1 MRYFY
6 LLVLFWLSNPIAGQV
21 STRNYIRTRTM
32 LNETGSSYMDLI
44 VYYDGLGRPFQTVFK
59 GITPS
64 NQNLVSLQEFD
75 EMGRESKSWLP
86 VVSTSDYVASI
97 DFISN
102 APGNYN
108 NDSRPYHQSVYEFSP
123 LNRKVQQYGPGVAW
137 YSGHSVTTEY
147 LVNTTASP
155 LNCIN
160 YSVNSSGSLVNNGNY
175 ASSRLYVTKTIDED
189 DNIGYVFIDELGRVI
204 LTRKMKDNV
213 PHDTYYVYDD
223 YGNLS
228 FVLQPMYQD
237 NKNLFLY
244 AFQYKYDER
253 NRCVEKKQPGTEAI
267 KYVYDMTDKLVFSQD
282 GNQRALGQWTF
293 YLYDKF
299 LRLTVTG
306 VCNNANTASA
316 SSSTVT
322 CTQVTSNG
330 GLDNSG
336 YSSSFVLTTPIA
348 HQVNYYDNY
357 DFRSLTGFTNVSYF
371 PAALVDAKGHQTGSI
386 TNVLGSGTKLYS
398 ANYYDIKGRVV
409 KSVSSNHMGGYETF
423 NTAYTFTGKPLTV
436 QHIHTASGKNTQ
448 TELYTYMYDHAERVI
463 KIQYV
468 LNGNTI
474 TLTSNT
480 YDDLGRLLTKSSHG
494 APANKLTYAY
504 NIRDWLTEIK
514 STKFTQ
520 NLYYNVGN
528 GVACYNGNISSMT
541 WKSGDDGIY
550 GYKFTYDNL
559 DRMRNATYGE
569 GVNITPPAGKNFS
582 ENVTDYDL
590 NGNIRGLQ
598 RYGKVSSNAYG
609 KIDDLSITYVGNQ
622 FNNVSDVA
630 TDPLYSGAFNFVDG
644 NKSSIQEYKFDANG
658 NLVQDYNKKIAKIQY
673 NSLNLPSALQFTNGN
688 RADYLYSSDGMKRRV
703 THKTAIANI
712 SVPMGQIKDLTS
724 SQISQTSTTDYC
736 GNVIYENGS
745 LSKILIEG
753 GYVTL
758 SGTTPTYHYYLKD
771 HQGNNRVVINQAGTV
786 EQVNHYYPFGGLFG
800 EGTATSNQA
809 YKYNGKELDRMH
821 GMNWYDYGA
830 RMYDSSLGRFMTMD
844 PLAEKY
850 YSISLYGFCQN
861 NPVNIIDPDG
871 KSTWVIN
878 NSDGTYRIVG
888 GDLKDED
895 RNIYIYKI
903 LDGQLVRDGSIGKT
917 DLMTSFYNSDAR
929 EGEGEWAI
937 GSIIDPNDDS
947 GKIFLESFNKEEP
960 SIIEYMTFGVGG
972 KKYDFK
978 REGTKK
984 GDISYNNPTYFYRG
998 MPIKSKNGEMIFSSA
1013 RDIGNYAA
1021 GYIAGHLQI
1030 KWEWARRQFDKL
1042 ESNQKGYNTSE
1053 GYSSQNAQYRG
1064 WNDGLKSSID
1074 NPLKTLRWTLKTI
1087 TFIFD

>member
-1 MRYFY
+1 M
-6 LLVLFWLSNPIAGQV
+6 LFWLSNPIAGQV

-86 VVSTSDYVASI
+86 VVSTSDYVAAG

-102 APGNYN
+102 APGSYN
-108 NDSRPYHQSVYEFSP
+108 NDSRPYYQSVYEFSP
-123 LNRKVQQYGPGVAW
+123 LNRMVQQYGPGVAW
-137 YSGHSVTTEY
+137 HSGHSVTTEY
-147 LVNTTASP
+147 LVNTTISP

-189 DNIGYVFIDELGRVI
+189 DNIGYVFIDKLERAV
-204 LTRKMKDNV
+204 LTRQMKDNV

-237 NKNLFLY
+237 NKNLSLY

-253 NRCVEKKQPGTEAI
+253 NRCVEKKQPGAETV

-299 LRLTVTG
+299 LRLTVAG

-322 CTQVTSNG
+322 CTYVTSNG
-330 GLDNSG
+330 GLGNSG
-336 YSSSFVLTTPIA
+336 YFSSFVLTTPII

-357 DFRSLTGFTNVSYF
+357 DFRSLTGFTNISYF
-371 PAALVDAKGHQTGSI
+371 PAALVDAKGRQTGSI
-386 TNVLGSGTKLYS
+386 ITVLGSGTKLYS

-409 KSVSSNHMGGYETF
+409 KSVSSNHMGGYETI
-423 NTAYTFTGKPLTV
+423 NTTYTFTGKPLTV

-448 TELYTYMYDHAERVI
+448 TELYTYMYDHAERVT

-480 YDDLGRLLTKSSHG
+480 YDNLGRLLTKSLHG
-494 APANKLTYAY
+494 ASANKLTYAY

-598 RYGKVSSNAYG
+598 RYGKVGSNAYG

-622 FNNVSDVA
+622 FNNVTDAA
-630 TDPLYSGAFNFVDG
+630 TDPLYSGVFNFVDG
-644 NKSSIQEYKFDANG
+644 NKSSIQEYKFDANS

-673 NSLNLPSALQFTNGN
+673 NSLNLPSALQFMNGN
-688 RADYLYSSDGMKRRV
+688 RADYLFSSDGMKRRV

-712 SVPMGQIKDLTS
+712 SVPMGQIKDLTG
-724 SQISQTSTTDYC
+724 SQICQTHTTDYC
-736 GNVIYENGS
+736 GNVIYENGT
-745 LSKILIEG
+745 LSKILTEE

-758 SGTTPTYHYYLKD
+758 S
-771 HQGNNRVVINQAGTV
+771 
-786 EQVNHYYPFGGLFG
+786 
-800 EGTATSNQA
+800 
-809 YKYNGKELDRMH
+809 
-821 GMNWYDYGA
+821 
-830 RMYDSSLGRFMTMD
+830 
-844 PLAEKY
+844 
-850 YSISLYGFCQN
+850 
-861 NPVNIIDPDG
+861 
-871 KSTWVIN
+871 
-878 NSDGTYRIVG
+878 
-888 GDLKDED
+888 
-895 RNIYIYKI
+895 
-903 LDGQLVRDGSIGKT
+903 
-917 DLMTSFYNSDAR
+917 
-929 EGEGEWAI
+929 
-937 GSIIDPNDDS
+937 
-947 GKIFLESFNKEEP
+947 
-960 SIIEYMTFGVGG
+960 
-972 KKYDFK
+972 
-978 REGTKK
+978 
-984 GDISYNNPTYFYRG
+984 
-998 MPIKSKNGEMIFSSA
+998 
-1013 RDIGNYAA
+1013 
-1021 GYIAGHLQI
+1021 
-1030 KWEWARRQFDKL
+1030 
-1042 ESNQKGYNTSE
+1042 
-1053 GYSSQNAQYRG
+1053 
-1064 WNDGLKSSID
+1064 
-1074 NPLKTLRWTLKTI
+1074 
-1087 TFIFD
+1087 